1 MIEFERVWKRY
12 SKRRDEWALEE
23 ISFHI
28 GPGEMVFL
36 LGPSGVGK
44 STLLKLIT
52 LEEMPTAGSIRVA
65 DCDAANITRRD
76 LPYLRR
82 RCGMVFQDFRLIKD
96 LTVFENLAYCLR
108 MTGTL
113 ERSVIGRAVARVLQ
127 SVGIYGKRDRFPRE
141 LSGGEQQR
149 AAIARALIHEPL
161 IILADEPTGNL
172 DAETGSEIMALLQ
185 RLRLSGTTL
194 VVASHQEELAQR
206 FGTRTMRLKDS
217 RITED
222 RFLRPVG
229 SEVY

>member
-28 GPGEMVFL
+28 GPSEMVFL

-52 LEEMPTAGSIRVA
+52 LEEMPTTGTIRVA
-65 DCDAANITRRD
+65 DFVADELTRQD
-76 LPYLRR
+76 LPHLRR

-96 LTVFENLAYCLR
+96 LTIHENLAFCLR

-113 ERSVIGRAVARVLQ
+113 ERSVIARAVARVLQ

-149 AAIARALIHEPL
+149 AAIARALIHEPP

-172 DAETGSEIMALLQ
+172 DAETGNEIMALLQ
-185 RLRLSGTTL
+185 RLRVSGTTL
-194 VVASHQEELAQR
+194 VVASHQEPLAER
-206 FGTRTMRLKDS
+206 FATRTMRLREG
-217 RITED
+217 RIAED

-229 SEVY
+229 TEVY